1 MGTEDTMEH
10 TNDTLGKDVKDV
22 NDDDDKLI
30 SNEELQNIER
40 DVLEIEKNIEMEASN
55 IVNMS
60 SNSTTDQTMFLEPF
74 NDLEKQNEVELL
86 DEAAKVIELLTYDD
100 CQELEQELEQSALCL
115 EQMIPRTKT
124 EVEFEDSEEE
134 SLSLN
139 GEEESFVK
147 TNIDINDCQEYLEN
161 SESEA
166 PITVSELAG
175 SDSELKDINSDFPAA
190 LEGSVSEVAT
200 DCKVTGSLNTE
211 DLLETS
217 QDYKTVDINILEYED
232 KSNDDLTESDVAA
245 DSAATLQQTGPDN
258 LSSVTEAT
266 MPTMA
271 DMSGS
276 ARPHCSQPDSC
287 IPGTSLGSAGAC
299 QPVQQEIDQK
309 GSGFDSSDSLEQLE
323 QLEYSEISP
332 AGNSDN
338 LQKHKK
344 CPEIFTLND
353 DVEILRRCEEN
364 LGTLLQQ
371 DDAAVAVTELNSIAN
386 IEGSDKVEISG
397 NLQSGKADD
406 HCVLILESRELI
418 GESTIV
424 GDNSIMEQEADENYA
439 NSAMSKDIINGYL
452 YPEIEASADEG
463 WGDEI
468 LLDDLE
474 LNEDRTLGD
483 VSDTRELDVLN
494 GEEGIMSNE
503 PGGELLEWLEKKE
516 REFDMIMGS
525 DQDPQDKDENVIEE
539 CDVKKPLD
547 VDEPCHVEKVNLQ
560 AEILKQLTEK
570 AIFVSS
576 GDDKEL
582 ESNDDDDAPLKP
594 LEVIDESLVF
604 TPTEEQLL
612 DSNSVIITPMTV
624 STKVNRKKGSKTPK
638 NPRKNK
644 KSPLLRRK
652 EIRTCISLHNACETS
667 DVLEELM
674 RPAISY
680 GSNLNLVEAVE
691 NTSDK
696 ISIEGVKSVAI
707 DVMEH
712 DKVKRPVSSFV
723 AQEKVV
729 IKTYKAL

>member
-1 MGTEDTMEH
+1 MEH
-10 TNDTLGKDVKDV
+10 KNDTLGKDV
-22 NDDDDKLI
+22 NYDDNKLI

-40 DVLEIEKNIEMEASN
+40 DVWEIEKNIEMEASN
-55 IVNMS
+55 IVSMS

-74 NDLEKQNEVELL
+74 DDLEKENEIELL

-115 EQMIPRTKT
+115 EQMMPRTKS

-134 SLSLN
+134 SLSVN

-147 TNIDINDCQEYLEN
+147 NNIDINDCQEYLEN
-161 SESEA
+161 TESEA

-175 SDSELKDINSDFPAA
+175 SDSEVIDINSDFPAA

-200 DCKVTGSLNTE
+200 DCKETECSNTE
-211 DLLETS
+211 GLLETS
-217 QDYKTVDINILEYED
+217 EDHETVDINIIEYAD
-232 KSNDDLTESDVAA
+232 KSSDDLTESDVAA
-245 DSAATLQQTGPDN
+245 DSADTLQQTGLDN

-287 IPGTSLGSAGAC
+287 IPDNSLGSAGAC

-309 GSGFDSSDSLEQLE
+309 GSSFDSSDSLEQLE

-338 LQKHKK
+338 QKKHKK

-353 DVEILRRCEEN
+353 DVEILRGFCEEN

-371 DDAAVAVTELNSIAN
+371 DDAAVAVNELDSTAN

-397 NLQSGKADD
+397 NLKSEKADD
-406 HCVLILESRELI
+406 HCVLILESKELI

-424 GDNSIMEQEADENYA
+424 GDNNIMEQEAEENRA

-452 YPEIEASADEG
+452 YPEIEASVDEG

-474 LNEDRTLGD
+474 LNEDHTLSD

-503 PGGELLEWLEKKE
+503 QGGELLEWLEKKE

-547 VDEPCHVEKVNLQ
+547 VDEQCQVEKVNLP
-560 AEILKQLTEK
+560 AVILKQLTEK

-582 ESNDDDDAPLKP
+582 ESNDDDAPLKP
-594 LEVIDESLVF
+594 LEVIDERLVF

-680 GSNLNLVEAVE
+680 GSNLNLVESVE

-712 DKVKRPVSSFV
+712 DKVNKPVSSFV
-723 AQEKVV
+723 VWEK
-729 IKTYKAL
+729 YL

>member
-1 MGTEDTMEH
+1 MGSAEDTMEH
-10 TNDTLGKDVKDV
+10 KNDTLGKDEKD
-22 NDDDDKLI
+22 DFDKVELV
-30 SNEELQNIER
+30 SNEELQNVER
-40 DVLEIEKNIEMEASN
+40 DVWEMEKNIEMEASN

-217 QDYKTVDINILEYED
+217 QDYETVDINILEYED

-258 LSSVTEAT
+258 LSRVTEAT

-309 GSGFDSSDSLEQLE
+309 GSSFDSSDSLEQLE

-338 LQKHKK
+338 QQKHKE
-344 CPEIFTLND
+344 CPEIFPLND
-353 DVEILRRCEEN
+353 DVEILRGFCEEN
-364 LGTLLQQ
+364 LGTLLYQ
-371 DDAAVAVTELNSIAN
+371 DDATVAVTEPNSTAN

-397 NLQSGKADD
+397 NLQSEKADD

-424 GDNSIMEQEADENYA
+424 GDNTIMEQDADENCA

-474 LNEDRTLGD
+474 LNDDRTLSD

-503 PGGELLEWLEKKE
+503 QGGELLEWLEKKE

-525 DQDPQDKDENVIEE
+525 DQDLQDKDENVIEE
-539 CDVKKPLD
+539 CDVKNTLD

-638 NPRKNK
+638 KPRKNK

-652 EIRTCISLHNACETS
+652 KKKKKNS
-667 DVLEELM
+667 
-674 RPAISY
+674 PP
-680 GSNLNLVEAVE
+680 
-691 NTSDK
+691 K
-696 ISIEGVKSVAI
+696 KKKKKKKKKS
-707 DVMEH
+707 
-712 DKVKRPVSSFV
+712 
-723 AQEKVV
+723 
-729 IKTYKAL
+729 